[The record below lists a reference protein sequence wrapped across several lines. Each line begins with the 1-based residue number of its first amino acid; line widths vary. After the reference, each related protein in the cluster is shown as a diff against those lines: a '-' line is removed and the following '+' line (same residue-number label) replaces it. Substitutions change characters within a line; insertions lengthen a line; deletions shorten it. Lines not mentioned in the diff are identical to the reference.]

1 MTHNEQRVYLIN
13 ELLKEDDRY
22 QQIEIPDGEKEQRDL
37 LRSLMNV
44 RMPRPIGQEFLKI
57 QDEYLSAERDSAG
70 IVDGWQ
76 LPSLLSDERLVLWQ
90 GDITTLKVDA
100 IVNAANS
107 ALRGCF
113 TLSIPVL
120 ITSYTRK
127 AAFSCVFCAMR
138 L

>member
-57 QDEYLSAERDSAG
+57 LTL
-70 IVDGWQ
+70 VD
-76 LPSLLSDERLVLWQ
+76 
-90 GDITTLKVDA
+90 
-100 IVNAANS
+100 
-107 ALRGCF
+107 
-113 TLSIPVL
+113 
-120 ITSYTRK
+120 
-127 AAFSCVFCAMR
+127 
-138 L
+138 